1 MDKKYIGSELDLFS
15 EAVVWKKYWFRSIE
29 MYLGKNILDIGAGI
43 GATATLFLDKN
54 VDSYTALEPDL
65 ENFNKIKKNKDL
77 INAPFRLNC
86 IHGDIS
92 SLEENSLFD
101 TILFIDVLEHILD
114 DSKELE
120 EASKHLLPKGKII
133 VLSPAHDFLYS
144 PFDKAVGHYRR
155 YNKKSLIS
163 IKPSILNTEHIFYLD
178 SIGILISIINRYI
191 LRSKTP
197 NKQQIKFWNK
207 IVIPAS
213 KVIDRVTSYSFGK
226 TVVCVFCKK

>member
-213 KVIDRVTSYSFGK
+213 KVIDRVASYSFGK

>member
-15 EAVVWKKYWFRSIE
+15 DAIVWKKYWFRSIE
-29 MYLGKNILDIGAGI
+29 MHLGKNILDIGAGI
-43 GATATLFLDKN
+43 GATATLFLDRN
-54 VDSYTALEPDL
+54 VDSYTALEPDF

-77 INAPFRLNC
+77 NNTPFRLNC

-155 YNKKSLIS
+155 YNKKSLMS

-178 SIGILISIINRYI
+178 SIGILISMINRYI

-197 NKQQIKFWNK
+197 NKQQIKFWKNC
-207 IVIPAS
+207 S
-213 KVIDRVTSYSFGK
+213 MCFL
-226 TVVCVFCKK
+226 